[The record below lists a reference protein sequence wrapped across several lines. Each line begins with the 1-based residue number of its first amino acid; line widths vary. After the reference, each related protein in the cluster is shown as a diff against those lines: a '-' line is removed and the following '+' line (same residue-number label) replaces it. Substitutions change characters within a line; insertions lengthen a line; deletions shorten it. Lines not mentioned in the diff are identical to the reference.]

1 MKGHD
6 LGKAMSI
13 IHSIIEGENM
23 DDKFGRC
30 MGAPMGEL
38 SHLINRG
45 KARKYRLQRRRIKA
59 ITGLKY
65 SEFCKEVE
73 KRTSRNW
80 AHANGV
86 WHLGSI
92 GPEAM
97 IPEWNRRN
105 Y

>member
-13 IHSIIEGENM
+13 IHNIIKGENM
-23 DDKFGRC
+23 DDEFGRC

-38 SHLINRG
+38 RHLINRG
-45 KARKYRLQRRRIKA
+45 KAREYRIARRRIKA

-65 SEFCKEVE
+65 TVFCDEVK
-73 KRTSRNW
+73 KRTSGRWVHYN
-80 AHANGV
+80 NV
-86 WHLGSI
+86 YHLGSM
-92 GPEAM
+92 GQDAM